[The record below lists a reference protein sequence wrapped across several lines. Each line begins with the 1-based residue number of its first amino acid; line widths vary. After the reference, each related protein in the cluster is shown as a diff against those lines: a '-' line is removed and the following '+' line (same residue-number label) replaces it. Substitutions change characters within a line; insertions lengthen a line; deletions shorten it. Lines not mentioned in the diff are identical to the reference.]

1 MYKDFKK
8 SESLDTGFVGGSG
21 ILWMFSGIILGL
33 LVGLGMYY
41 FANNKGPVLSSV
53 DSVQQKIATA
63 QSTPALQR
71 RASAQPVNSEF
82 KTTTTKPI
90 SKTTTSGRSFA
101 STSASDRSTSREPRR
116 NNFSYYAV
124 LPTLDVPV
132 GTARPIKTS
141 IKEMKVDKGTVD
153 KVALLEVEDVQH
165 EPVASSDGGYLLQ
178 VASFKRKDRANKT
191 IKRLT
196 QTGLSAYVQEKRVK
210 GRTWYR
216 VIAGPVG
223 SERVDSWKLK
233 AQKLGH
239 QPITISVR

>member
-63 QSTPALQR
+63 QST
-71 RASAQPVNSEF
+71 RAFQSRTSAQRVNKQF
-82 KTTTTKPI
+82 KTTTVKPV
-90 SKTTTSGRSFA
+90 SKTSAPGRSFA
-101 STSASDRSTSREPRR
+101 TASDRSASSSREPRR

-132 GTARPIKTS
+132 GAARPIKTS
-141 IKEMKVDKGTVD
+141 IKDMKVDEGTAD
-153 KVALLEVEDVQH
+153 KVALLEVEDVHQ

-178 VASFKRKDRANKT
+178 VASFKRRDRANKT

-196 QTGLSAYVQEKRVK
+196 QKGLSAYVQEKRVK

-223 SERVDSWKLK
+223 SEGIDSWKLK